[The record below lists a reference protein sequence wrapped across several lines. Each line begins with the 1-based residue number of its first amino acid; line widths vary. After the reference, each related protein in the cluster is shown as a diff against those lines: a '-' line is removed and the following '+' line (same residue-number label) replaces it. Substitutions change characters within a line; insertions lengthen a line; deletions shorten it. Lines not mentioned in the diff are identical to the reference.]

1 MDAAATLPTAEPSLP
16 AHPSGTTPAEPM
28 TAAPDADPV
37 QASEP
42 SDRSDP
48 TAMHADTG
56 PGEEAAVTDNL
67 EPMRSTEDTPDEGA
81 APAVTA
87 TEEAPAAP
95 ARGPLPGGRI
105 EPTIGTTASAPHPTG
120 QPIQQPISDDS
131 SLPGLG

>member
-16 AHPSGTTPAEPM
+16 AHPSSTIPAEPM
-28 TAAPDADPV
+28 TAAPDADPA

-42 SDRSDP
+42 SDSSDP

-56 PGEEAAVTDNL
+56 PGDEAAVMDNL
-67 EPMRSTEDTPDEGA
+67 EPMRSTEDVPDEGA
-81 APAVTA
+81 APSVTA

-105 EPTIGTTASAPHPTG
+105 EPTIGTTASALHPTG